1 MLFLQEKIYNMKIR
15 LILQF
20 LFLTDGGLFR
30 KSYFFQMIGL
40 YIGTLIISLTF
51 SIMEG
56 MENQIFNKFESF
68 NYKYSITDNISNYYN
83 GPVDN
88 IGKKS
93 LVRLGYQGNNLLVN
107 VMTYDNFDYYV
118 NEKISKSLLY
128 DDILYDDSSIIIGE
142 SLSKLHNISMGDT
155 LILSDIINANIVT
168 GSYASKA
175 FIVSNIFKFKFL
187 NFDYENIFIKESH
200 GTLLKTEDYIYYF
213 KDDHNLKNIYNNEN
227 IQNSK
232 NKYATLLSSIE
243 FEKYIYILLGI
254 LTIIISSIMIFN
266 NTLLVLLEKRKQ
278 FKLLSS
284 LGLNLKDML
293 LVVFSSN
300 LILSTSLSI
309 LALITTLFIERLN
322 IRFNIVDYLFIHSP
336 FDTIPMNLSIYQ
348 FIITLLLVIIL
359 TAISTIL
366 SINNMKYRLKG

>member
-1 MLFLQEKIYNMKIR
+1 LLFLQEKIYNMKIR

-68 NYKYSITDNISNYYN
+68 NYKYSIADNISNYYN

-187 NFDYENIFIKESH
+187 NFDYENIFIKEAH
-200 GTLLKTEDYIYYF
+200 GTLLKSEDYIYYF

-322 IRFNIVDYLFIHSP
+322 IRFNIVDYLFIYSP

>member
-322 IRFNIVDYLFIHSP
+322 IRFNIVDYLFIYSP

>member
-68 NYKYSITDNISNYYN
+68 NYKYSIADNISNYYN

-187 NFDYENIFIKESH
+187 NFDYENIFIKEAH
-200 GTLLKTEDYIYYF
+200 GTLLKSEDYIYYF

-322 IRFNIVDYLFIHSP
+322 IRFNIVDYLFIYSP

>member
-1 MLFLQEKIYNMKIR
+1 MKIR

-68 NYKYSITDNISNYYN
+68 NYKYSIADNISNYYN

-175 FIVSNIFKFKFL
+175 FIVS
-187 NFDYENIFIKESH
+187 SP
-200 GTLLKTEDYIYYF
+200 LLP
-213 KDDHNLKNIYNNEN
+213 LRM
-227 IQNSK
+227 
-232 NKYATLLSSIE
+232 LS
-243 FEKYIYILLGI
+243 
-254 LTIIISSIMIFN
+254 
-266 NTLLVLLEKRKQ
+266 
-278 FKLLSS
+278 
-284 LGLNLKDML
+284 
-293 LVVFSSN
+293 
-300 LILSTSLSI
+300 
-309 LALITTLFIERLN
+309 
-322 IRFNIVDYLFIHSP
+322 
-336 FDTIPMNLSIYQ
+336 
-348 FIITLLLVIIL
+348 
-359 TAISTIL
+359 
-366 SINNMKYRLKG
+366 

>member
-187 NFDYENIFIKESH
+187 NFDYENIFIKEAH
-200 GTLLKTEDYIYYF
+200 GTLLKSEDYIYYF

-322 IRFNIVDYLFIHSP
+322 IRFNIVDYLFIYSP